1 MEVPRDDGAAEEED
15 EQLFGDLVAQDGAVV
30 ATRVDVEDGAAEG
43 VEFPLG
49 LDVREETVESVQVAD
64 TLCVRV
70 SVARLG
76 VDMQVTG
83 RDGLIAG
90 IQVPRM
96 FTDVVRCW
104 RLEALAL
111 LGGGLKGEVPAYD
124 IVLSV
129 DPTVHVGRN

>member
-1 MEVPRDDGAAEEED
+1 VEVPRYDGAAEEED
-15 EQLFGDLVAQDGAVV
+15 EQFFGDLVAQDGSGV
-30 ATRVDVEDGAAEG
+30 AASVDVEDGAAEG

-49 LDVREETVESVQVAD
+49 LYEREEAVERVQVAD
-64 TLCVRV
+64 ALCVRV
-70 SVARLG
+70 SVARLV

-83 RDGLIAG
+83 RDGLIVG

-96 FTDVVRCW
+96 FTDVVGCW

-124 IVLSV
+124 IILSV